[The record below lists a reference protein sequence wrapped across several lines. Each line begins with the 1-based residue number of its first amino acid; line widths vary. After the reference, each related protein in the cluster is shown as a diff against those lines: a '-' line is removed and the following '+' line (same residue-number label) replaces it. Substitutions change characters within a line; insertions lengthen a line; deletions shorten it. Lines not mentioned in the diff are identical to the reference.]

1 VTEVEHGHIYYYRC
15 LMSSSIDKLLD
26 ATRDVLEQLR
36 KQNMFF
42 KLSVDK
48 DANMVR
54 IYGEGSQHIKRA
66 SSGLGEVMELAYTT
80 AEHHPYWAILYNA
93 TEICKTILEEWE
105 SDIITDDQ
113 KSEISWRCEEIKMAL
128 TRLEKQS

>member
-1 VTEVEHGHIYYYRC
+1 MTEVKHGRIHYYYY

-26 ATRDVLEQLR
+26 ATRDVLEELR

-48 DANMVR
+48 DANMLR
-54 IYGEGSQHIKRA
+54 IYGEGSQYIKRA

-93 TEICKTILEEWE
+93 TEICKTILDEWE

-128 TRLEKQS
+128 ARLERQS

>member
-1 VTEVEHGHIYYYRC
+1 
-15 LMSSSIDKLLD
+15 MSSIEKLLD
-26 ATRDVLEQLR
+26 ATKGVLEELQ

-54 IYGEGSQHIKRA
+54 IYGEGSESIKRA

-80 AEHHPYWAILYNA
+80 AEHHPYWAVLYNA
-93 TEICKTILEEWE
+93 TEICKTVLDQWE
-105 SDIITDDQ
+105 SDLTDNQ
-113 KSEISWRCEEIKMAL
+113 VSEISWRCDEIKMAL
-128 TRLEKQS
+128 ERLMR